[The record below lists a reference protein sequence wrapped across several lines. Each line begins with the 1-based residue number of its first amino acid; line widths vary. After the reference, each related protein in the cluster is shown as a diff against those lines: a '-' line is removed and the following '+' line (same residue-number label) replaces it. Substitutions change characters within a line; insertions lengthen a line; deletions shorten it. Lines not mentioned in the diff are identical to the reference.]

1 MFTDRVF
8 LFFKAVSSVLGLLVT
23 VGSDRV
29 VSVWDFK
36 SLTGA
41 PSRNGNTPAGTPTGQ
56 ANSSRG
62 RKLASS
68 SVACKVSCV
77 SFSPDGNFFVTGGTR
92 HLKFWYLQL
101 GKVFAYLIS

>member
-1 MFTDRVF
+1 
-8 LFFKAVSSVLGLLVT
+8 LGILVT

-36 SLTGA
+36 GLVGGNK
-41 PSRNGNTPAGTPTGQ
+41 NGNTPAGTPTGLN
-56 ANSSRG
+56 NSNINSNRG

-77 SFSPDGNFFVTGGTR
+77 SFSPNGDCFVTGGTR

-101 GKVFAYLIS
+101 GKVSFTSFVV

>member
-1 MFTDRVF
+1 M
-8 LFFKAVSSVLGLLVT
+8 
-23 VGSDRV
+23 GSDRV

-36 SLTGA
+36 GLLANSNGI
-41 PSRNGNTPAGTPTGQ
+41 SRNGNGGATPTTTPTG
-56 ANSSRG
+56 SSSSTNRG

-77 SFSPDGNFFVTGGTR
+77 AFSPDGNYFVTGGTR

-101 GKVFAYLIS
+101 GKVF

>member
-1 MFTDRVF
+1 M
-8 LFFKAVSSVLGLLVT
+8 SSSLGVLVT

-36 SLTGA
+36 GLTSSNSNA
-41 PSRNGNTPAGTPTGQ
+41 NTPTTRGGTPGS
-56 ANSSRG
+56 NNNNRG

-77 SFSPDGNFFVTGGTR
+77 YFSPDGNYFVTGGTR
-92 HLKFWYLQL
+92 HLKFWYIQL
-101 GKVFAYLIS
+101 GKVRNSGSYLINNLDLVIQL